1 LSFWLFLVIKNSA
14 QHKKY
19 TKKQMKCSKKA
30 KEFLRDEKF
39 TTMNEAKA
47 HRNFLK
53 NSQ

>member
-1 LSFWLFLVIKNSA
+1 
-14 QHKKY
+14 
-19 TKKQMKCSKKA
+19 MKCSKKA

-39 TTMNEAKA
+39 TTMNEVKA